1 MIDEFEIEVG
11 GAVITGAEAGDGLP
25 VLFLHA
31 GVCDHRM
38 WHAQMEAVAAAGF
51 HAVAYD
57 RRGYGDTT
65 SPDEPFSHL
74 DDLLAVLDALDIHA
88 AILVGCSMGGGLA
101 VDFAL
106 AFPGRTIG
114 LVLVGTSI
122 TGASS
127 FVSDLEQPLVMAE
140 EDAEERGDLD
150 MLNKVQ
156 AHAWLDGPRSASGR
170 VWGAAREL
178 FLEYAEAI
186 GTDLEYQ
193 GFSAELASLPAPYVP
208 PGGALLVAHDGP
220 RLAGCV
226 ALRPLDRQT
235 CEMKRLY
242 VRPGYRSL
250 GLGRRLV
257 EAVIESARRA
267 GYCEIRLDTLPT
279 MTSAQALYCSLG
291 FVEIPPYNSSY
302 LPGTH
307 FYALRL
313 AA

>member
-1 MIDEFEIEVG
+1 MLTVPAMIEDFEIELG
-11 GAVITGAEAGDGLP
+11 GAVITGAEAGEGLP
-25 VLFLHA
+25 VIFLHA

-57 RRGYGDTT
+57 RRGYGDTV

-74 DDLLAVLDALDIHA
+74 EDLQAVLDALDIHA
-88 AILVGCSMGGGLA
+88 AVLVGCSMGGGLA
-101 VDFAL
+101 IDFAL

-156 AHAWLDGPRSASGR
+156 AHAWLDGPRSGSGR

-178 FLEYAEAI
+178 FLDMNAKALKKPALTQEDPRPRAI
-186 GTDLEYQ
+186 DRLG
-193 GFSAELASLPAPYVP
+193 SVNAP
-208 PGGALLVAHDGP
+208 ALLIVGD
-220 RLAGCV
+220 
-226 ALRPLDRQT
+226 LDFTYILQRH
-235 CEMKRLY
+235 EDA
-242 VRPGYRSL
+242 S
-250 GLGRRLV
+250 
-257 EAVIESARRA
+257 E
-267 GYCEIRLDTLPT
+267 TLPNAFAVVLEGT
-279 MTSAQALYCSLG
+279 AHIPNLERPDLFDPLLLEFLQA
-291 FVEIPPYNSSY
+291 V
-302 LPGTH
+302 T
-307 FYALRL
+307 A
-313 AA
+313 